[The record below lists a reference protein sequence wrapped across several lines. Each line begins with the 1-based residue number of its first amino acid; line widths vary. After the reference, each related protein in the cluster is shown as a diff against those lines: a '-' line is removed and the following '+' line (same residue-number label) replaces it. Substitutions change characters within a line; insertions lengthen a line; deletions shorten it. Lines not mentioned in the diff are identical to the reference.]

1 MRSAARK
8 TGCGASIR
16 RNGTV
21 LRLAGPTCAGGGSA
35 SASIPV
41 GIFRTMAGIEAT
53 APPAPPRRE
62 TRLSRLSENRH
73 ALGLMMVTP
82 AVLLLAVFLA
92 YPFVLGTWLS
102 LTDSTIGKAGRFIGM
117 ANFRYLLG
125 DPVFRLVT
133 FNTTLYAVV
142 AVLLKLVL
150 GFLLALLVNREFVG
164 KRFVRA
170 AMLLPYIVPTSLS
183 ALVFYWLYDGTFS
196 VFTWMLRSAGLV
208 SGFINYLGDPNLAR
222 ASMIAANVWRG
233 IPFFAIGLL
242 AGLQTVS
249 PTLYE
254 AADIDGAGPWQ
265 KLWFITW
272 PVLLP
277 LTVVVTVFSTIMT
290 VGDFQLIWIVTKGG
304 PANATHL
311 FGTLAYQR
319 AVQGGFIGEGA
330 AISGFVLPVLLV
342 CVIVSFYYLRRE

>member
-1 MRSAARK
+1 
-8 TGCGASIR
+8 
-16 RNGTV
+16 
-21 LRLAGPTCAGGGSA
+21 
-35 SASIPV
+35 
-41 GIFRTMAGIEAT
+41 MAGIEVA
-53 APPAPPRRE
+53 APAGHARRDG
-62 TRLSRLSENRH
+62 RLAGLLENRQ
-73 ALGLMMVTP
+73 ALGWMFVSP

-92 YPFVLGTWLS
+92 YPFALGVWLS
-102 LTDSTIGKAGRFIGM
+102 LTNATIAKTGQFVGL
-117 ANFRYLLG
+117 ANFRYLVG
-125 DPVFRLVT
+125 DPVFRLVA
-133 FNTTLYAVV
+133 FNTFLYAGV
-142 AVLLKLVL
+142 AVAFKLLL
-150 GFLLALLVNREFVG
+150 GFLLALLVNREFAG

-170 AMLLPYIVPTSLS
+170 IMLLPWIVPTSLS

-196 VFTWMLRSAGLV
+196 VFTWMLKRAGLV
-208 SGFINYLGDPNLAR
+208 DGFINYLGDPNLAR

-265 KLWFITW
+265 RFWFVTW
-272 PVLLP
+272 PLLLP

-342 CVIVSFYYLRRE
+342 CVVLAFHHLRKE